1 MVAIRFVMYASVL
14 LGVITHSM
22 VAAAQT
28 PDDSIKDL
36 EYGEV
41 LFHFYQDDY
50 FSALSHL
57 MAAKEKRQINHH
69 QDEAQLLLGGL
80 QLSYGMRHHAEQQFQ
95 KVLYTTADTG
105 KRNHAWYYVS
115 KAAYQHG
122 DMEHALQT
130 LNRIVPTQ
138 NADAQN
144 KIALLKAS
152 AQMKLE
158 DNVAAARTLGAAI
171 DSSPLRPYLE
181 INQGIALLR
190 EGNLKEGKQ
199 LLDKFD
205 RFDAKTEEAQAL
217 LDRANLA
224 LGYKLLQE
232 GDAEDS
238 LRYLNRVRL
247 KGALSNAALLGAGWA
262 NAQQEQYEAAL
273 TPWLE
278 LQKRAHFDIA
288 VQESYLAVPY
298 AFAKLGDTQ
307 RAIHFYENSITY
319 YHDEVEQV
327 RSVIQAVES
336 ESFIEALS
344 AVEHEEI
351 NADSE
356 NQYLVDL
363 LAENSFQKDLK
374 AYRELNDLKR
384 RISHWHQNIDVLRDL
399 VSARRAAYK
408 QRAPVIAEQLKKN
421 QSEQVRTHWEK
432 LRLRI
437 SSQSESPNPIDLSSS
452 KELQQLR
459 LFQGIE
465 HLLTRLPDEPR
476 YKKIA
481 ERSKWLKGV
490 LHWNIQDEYKQR
502 LWNATKTLKEVESSS
517 HLAQTRHSD
526 IEQLLAKAHNGFEGY
541 ESRID
546 TLLQRLRS
554 LLPEV
559 LATQTKMRKA
569 LKTLAL
575 EELAKR
581 ESRLQSYQ
589 SQARLALA
597 RSYDA
602 LSRREESSP

>member
-57 MAAKEKRQINHH
+57 MAAKEKGQINHH

-144 KIALLKAS
+144 EIALLKAS

-158 DNVAAARTLGAAI
+158 DNVAAARTLEAAV

-356 NQYLVDL
+356 SQYLVDL
-363 LAENSFQKDLK
+363 LAGNSFQKDLK

-384 RISHWHQNIDVLRDL
+384 RISRWHQSIDVLRDL

-432 LRLRI
+432 LRLQI
-437 SSQSESPNPIDLSSS
+437 SAQSESPNPIDLSSS

-517 HLAQTRHSD
+517 HLAQIRHSG